1 LENRAVH
8 TEKASKEPRLFSLQ
22 HSDPVRALLGP
33 PQEARPQMSEKGH
46 EMKKVLAAF
55 MTHVVIPLASAE
67 VIDAVNRLAR
77 MR

>member
-1 LENRAVH
+1 
-8 TEKASKEPRLFSLQ
+8 
-22 HSDPVRALLGP
+22 
-33 PQEARPQMSEKGH
+33 MSEKGH